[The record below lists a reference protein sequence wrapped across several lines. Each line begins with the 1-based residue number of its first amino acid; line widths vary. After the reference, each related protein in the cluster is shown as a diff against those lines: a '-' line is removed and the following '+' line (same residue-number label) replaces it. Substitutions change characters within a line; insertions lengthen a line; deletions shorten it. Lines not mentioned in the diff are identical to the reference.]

1 MVSSTHARRR
11 VPYPGPIL
19 AGTVPCPGCD
29 GNPVVYRHTPD
40 FMRIAG
46 QNETFHTIVRARLA
60 GPASRWLSPRHPRSI
75 AAGCSMQSSR
85 QLSAG
90 R

>member
-1 MVSSTHARRR
+1 MVWSTLARRR

-60 GPASRWLSPRHPRSI
+60 KPASCCLPLHLPRGI
-75 AAGCSMQSSR
+75 AAVCFIHTPR
-85 QLSAG
+85 F
-90 R
+90 